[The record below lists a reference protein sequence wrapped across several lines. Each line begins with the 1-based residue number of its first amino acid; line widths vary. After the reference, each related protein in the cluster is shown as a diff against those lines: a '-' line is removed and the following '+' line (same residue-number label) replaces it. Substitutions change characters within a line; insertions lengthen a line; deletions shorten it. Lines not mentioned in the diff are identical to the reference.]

1 MDYILYY
8 VHELEAVETGIELD
22 EASNAWEYGN
32 IGWDII

>member
-1 MDYILYY
+1 MCMT
-8 VHELEAVETGIELD
+8 LEAVETGIELD